1 MVETIVSIVVGLVI
15 FKLLTGVISK
25 LFSFAIC
32 ATIVIGVLVYTG
44 VIVI

>member
-15 FKLLTGVISK
+15 FKLLTGVVSK
-25 LFSFAIC
+25 LFSLVIC
-32 ATIVIGVLVYTG
+32 AAIVIGVLIYTG